1 MGGMVWKAVRDMMPI
16 SAPQIKHSLGR
27 KGFSLLEI
35 LLCLLLLG
43 ILATG
48 FARIFQ
54 GSLAI
59 GQIQHAEHE
68 EIAGRRLAVRH
79 QFAGLA
85 DAERVIVL
93 VEED

>member
-1 MGGMVWKAVRDMMPI
+1 MMPI
-16 SAPQIKHSLGR
+16 SALRTNFSTGR

-35 LLCLLLLG
+35 LLCILLLG

-59 GQIQHAEHE
+59 GQIQQAEHE
-68 EIAGRRLAVRH
+68 AISGRRLAVRH
-79 QFAGLA
+79 QFAELDG
-85 DAERVIVL
+85 AERVIAVADA
-93 VEED
+93 VAEED